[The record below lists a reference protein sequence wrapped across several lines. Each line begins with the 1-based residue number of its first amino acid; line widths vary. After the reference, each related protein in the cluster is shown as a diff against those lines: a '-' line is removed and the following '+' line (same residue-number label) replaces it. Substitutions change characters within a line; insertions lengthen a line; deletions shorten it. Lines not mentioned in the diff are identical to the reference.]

1 MMERKAVTCLIADD
15 HPAVLDSISH
25 VLVDAG
31 IDIVA
36 QVRDGTQALRELEQN
51 PPDVAVVDVGMPGL
65 TGVEVARAIGDR
77 VPIIL
82 YTAAADRALV
92 IEALDAGARGFVL
105 KEAPLDDLVRAI
117 EVVAGGGIYVDP
129 VMAGLLASREAAHR
143 LPLISPREREVLAL
157 LADGLKNEEI
167 ATRLVLS
174 PDTVRAHI
182 RNAMRK
188 LDADTRTHAV
198 ALALRQ
204 SLLG

>member
-1 MMERKAVTCLIADD
+1 MDRKVVTCLIADD
-15 HPAVLDSISH
+15 HPAVLDSITH
-25 VLVDAG
+25 VLLESG
-31 IDIVA
+31 IDVVA

-82 YTAAADRALV
+82 YTEEADRALV
-92 IEALDAGARGFVL
+92 VEALDAGARGFVL
-105 KEAPLDDLVRAI
+105 KEAPLDDLLRAI
-117 EVVAGGGIYVDP
+117 EVVVAGGLYVDP
-129 VMAGLLASREAAHR
+129 VLAGLLASREAAHR
-143 LPLISPREREVLAL
+143 LPLISPREREVLGL
-157 LADGLKNEEI
+157 LAEGLRNEEI
-167 ATRLVLS
+167 AARLVLS